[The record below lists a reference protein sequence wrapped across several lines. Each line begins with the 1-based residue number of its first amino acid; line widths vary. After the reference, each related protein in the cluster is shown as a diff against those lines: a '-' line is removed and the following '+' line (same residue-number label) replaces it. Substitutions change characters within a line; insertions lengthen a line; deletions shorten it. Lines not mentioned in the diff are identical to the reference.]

1 MNNNL
6 VKLKRR
12 ADFLGGEP
20 LPTFILEEALE
31 SAKLAILAR
40 RYPGQNYPRS
50 SDGSYILPEQYEN
63 LQYRMAVEIISKL
76 GAEGQIHHTENQIN
90 RQYETGFISKH
101 LLNEV
106 VPLVKIV
113 KKNVDTK

>member
-1 MNNNL
+1 MDNL
-6 VKLKRR
+6 AKLKQR
-12 ADFLGGEP
+12 AEFLGGEP
-20 LPTFILEEALE
+20 LPNFILEEALE

-40 RYPGQNYPRS
+40 RYPSQNYPKS
-50 SDGSYILPEQYEN
+50 ADGDYELPEQYEN

-106 VPLVKIV
+106 VPLVKVI
-113 KKNVDTK
+113 KKNVYTE